1 MWAISKLTKIR
12 AQGVELRFFVL
23 WFKICVRGL
32 AFKIRARF
40 LRFLKLVLFVR
51 SLQIHFLR
59 GQLSNKFFKLLF
71 SRSNFLSS
79 ERSLQS
85 PHKSHKSSK
94 ITPSSNTG

>member
-1 MWAISKLTKIR
+1 M
-12 AQGVELRFFVL
+12 ELRIFVL

-85 PHKSHKSSK
+85 LKKLQKEPK
-94 ITPSSNTG
+94 